1 MELEIT
7 PELKQKYPDMK
18 VLVKTINDVEIKR
31 ENKALEEFKKE
42 ITKEIKEGYDI
53 DSLKDD
59 TTVRCY
65 RDFFWRIGIDP
76 TKIRPASEALIRR
89 IVAEKPL
96 YKINTLVDA
105 YNLASIKTGIPLAA
119 FDDQMLEG
127 ELVMRQAKEGE
138 KFMGIGMKE
147 PKILKG
153 TEVVISDQEKLVAIY
168 PYRDADSTKITQD
181 TKQVKLLVC
190 GVPGIEMDHL
200 KRAGDTAVEYITRF
214 CNGREK

>member
-1 MELEIT
+1 MQLKIT
-7 PELKQKYPDMK
+7 DELKKKYPDMK
-18 VLVKTINDVEIKR
+18 VLIRVIEAVEIKR
-31 ENKALEEFKKE
+31 EDEKLENFKNK

-53 DSLKDD
+53 ESLKDD
-59 TTVRCY
+59 QTVRRY

-105 YNLASIKTGIPLAA
+105 YNLASIKSGIPLAA
-119 FDDQMLEG
+119 FDDSMIKG

-138 KFMGIGMKE
+138 EFFGIGMKE

-153 TEVVISDQEKLVAIY
+153 HEVVISDQEKLVAIY
-168 PYRDADSTKITQD
+168 PYRDADSTKINMN
-181 TKQVKLLVC
+181 TKNVKLLVC
-190 GVPGIEMDHL
+190 GVPGIEEDKL
-200 KRAGDTAVEYITRF
+200 KRAEDTAVEYITKF
-214 CNGREK
+214 CKEK

>member
-1 MELEIT
+1 MELDIT
-7 PELKQKYPDMK
+7 PKLKEKYPDMK
-18 VLVKTINDVEIKR
+18 VLVKTIEDVEIKR
-31 ENKALEEFKKE
+31 EDKALEEFKKE
-42 ITKEIKEGYDI
+42 ITTKIKEGYDI
-53 DSLKDD
+53 ESLKDD
-59 TTVRCY
+59 QTVRRY

-119 FDDQMLEG
+119 FDDKMLEG
-127 ELVMRQAKEGE
+127 ELLMRQAKEGE
-138 KFMGIGMKE
+138 EFPGIGMKE
-147 PKILKG
+147 SKILKG

-168 PYRDADSTKITQD
+168 PYRDADSTKINMN
-181 TKQVKLLVC
+181 TKNVKLLIC

-200 KRAGDTAVEYITRF
+200 KKAEDTAVEYITKF
-214 CNGREK
+214 CKEK

>member
-1 MELEIT
+1 MQLKIT
-7 PELKQKYPDMK
+7 DELKSKYPDMK
-18 VLVKTINDVEIKR
+18 VLVKTIEDVEIKR
-31 ENKALEEFKKE
+31 ENSALEEFKKE
-42 ITKEIKEGYDI
+42 ITTKIREGYDI

-59 TTVRCY
+59 TTVRRY

-105 YNLASIKTGIPLAA
+105 YNLASIKSGIPLAA

-127 ELVMRQAKEGE
+127 ELLMRQAKEGE
-138 KFMGIGMKE
+138 AFLGIGMKE

-181 TKQVKLLVC
+181 TKQVTLLVC
-190 GVPGIEMDHL
+190 GVPGIEIDHL
-200 KRAGDTAVEYITRF
+200 KRVGDTAVEYITRF